1 MDLAPAPAGAIQT
14 SPFLPGST
22 ALEDLAPDS
31 LSGMVVAAPPGT
43 AERRYVLAMALRALK
58 PGAPLTA
65 LALKE
70 KGGSRLG
77 KELAAFGCVVE
88 EVGRRH
94 QRICHTVRPNA
105 PIGVDEAIAAGR
117 PRLVEGLGLWSQ
129 PGLFSWD
136 RPDPGT
142 QLLMSV
148 LPALSGHGADLG
160 CGAGLLARAVL
171 AHASVTKLELIDLD
185 RRAIEAAR
193 RNIEDPRAAFHWTDA
208 RTGPALENL
217 NFVVMNP
224 PFHDLGAEDKALGQG
239 FIRRSHQILKK
250 GGTAWLVGNRHLP
263 YEGVLTPMFAKV
275 ELKADGGGFKVY
287 EARK

>member
-224 PFHDLGAEDKALGQG
+224 PFHDQGQEDRGLGAA
-239 FIRRSHQILKK
+239 FIQRAASSPWSGR
-250 GGTAWLVGNRHLP
+250 
-263 YEGVLTPMFAKV
+263 
-275 ELKADGGGFKVY
+275 
-287 EARK
+287 ARVAR